1 MSQAITLD
9 AQIRTDLGKGASR
22 RLRHANQTPA
32 IIYGGGAA
40 PVSITLAHNKLFKAQ
55 EQENFYSQVLTINVD
70 GSEEKVIVK
79 AMQRHSHKPVV
90 NHVDFLRIDATKEL
104 HTSIP
109 VHFLNEN
116 SCVGVKAGGSIAHNL
131 NEIEVACL
139 PGVIPEFIELDVANL
154 ELGQTIHLSD
164 VVLPAGVESVELRKG
179 ESHDQ
184 AVVSIAAP
192 KAEKAEEEETA
203 EEAPAA
209 E

>member
-1 MSQAITLD
+1 MSNKITLD

-22 RLRHANQTPA
+22 RLRHASQTPA
-32 IIYGGGAA
+32 IIYGGEAA
-40 PVSITLAHNKLFKAQ
+40 PISITLQHNKLFKAQ

-70 GSEEKVIVK
+70 GSEEQVIVK

-90 NHVDFLRIDATKEL
+90 NHVDFLRVDATQEL

-109 VHFLNEN
+109 VHFLNEAA
-116 SCVGVKAGGSIAHNL
+116 CVGVKAGGTIAHNM

-139 PGVIPEFIELDVANL
+139 PAALPEFIEIDVTNL
-154 ELGQTIHLSD
+154 EMGQTIHLTD
-164 VVLPAGVESVELRKG
+164 ITLPTGVESVELRKG
-179 ESHDQ
+179 EEHDQ
-184 AVVSIAAP
+184 AVVSIAVP
-192 KAEKAEEEETA
+192 KGASVEEA

>member
-1 MSQAITLD
+1 MSNKITLD

-32 IIYGGGAA
+32 IIYGGEAA
-40 PVSITLAHNKLFKAQ
+40 PVSITLQHNKLFKAQ
-55 EQENFYSQVLTINVD
+55 EQENFYSQILTITVD
-70 GSEEKVIVK
+70 GSEEQVIVK

-90 NHVDFLRIDATKEL
+90 NHVDFLRVDPTHEL

-109 VHFLNEN
+109 VHFLNEAD
-116 SCVGVKAGGSIAHNL
+116 CVGVKAGGTIAHNM
-131 NEIEVACL
+131 NEVEVACL
-139 PGVIPEFIELDVANL
+139 PAALPEFIELDVANL

-164 VVLPAGVESVELRKG
+164 IVLPAGVESVELRKG

-192 KAEKAEEEETA
+192 KGASVEEEA

>member
-9 AQIRTDLGKGASR
+9 AQLRTDLGKGASR

-32 IIYGGGAA
+32 IIYGGEAA
-40 PVSITLAHNKLFKAQ
+40 PVSIMIRHNKLFKAQ
-55 EQENFYSQVLTINVD
+55 EQESFYSQVLTLNVD
-70 GSEEKVIVK
+70 GSQEKVIVK
-79 AMQRHSHKPVV
+79 AMQRHAHKPVV
-90 NHVDFLRIDATKEL
+90 NHVDFLRVDATHEL
-104 HTSIP
+104 HTAIP
-109 VHFLNEN
+109 VHFLNEDA
-116 SCVGVKAGGSIAHNL
+116 CAAVKAGGIVSHHA

-139 PGVIPEFIELDVANL
+139 PAALPEFIEVDVANL

-164 VVLPAGVESVELRKG
+164 IALPAGVESVELRKG

-192 KAEKAEEEETA
+192 KGASVEAA